1 MSLTRKQQKI
11 IALISCFLSDLT
23 LMAWL
28 YFMATNY
35 QNYGQM
41 ARDLDSPDFQIQLYK
56 VVLQS
61 LTFFLMAFTL
71 TQTVVYILAARNF
84 RAALLYLKFFS
95 VLGFAAFLGIT
106 LIHSSYAIL
115 PMFIYLFGY
124 YVFSKLFKESSAVAQ
139 TLPQ

>member
-1 MSLTRKQQKI
+1 MSLSRKQQKV
-11 IALISCFLSDLT
+11 IALASCYLSDLT
-23 LMAWL
+23 LVAWL

-41 ARDLDSPDFQIQLYK
+41 TKTLDSPDFQIQLYK

-61 LTFFLMAFTL
+61 LTFFLMTFAL
-71 TQTVVYILAARNF
+71 TQTAVYILAIRNF

-139 TLPQ
+139 KLPQ